1 MCIYIFIYMSDFK
14 LVSFD
19 KTMVLVL
26 FEQGLRK
33 DLPILPNSDHVV
45 GVDKSKWQQKNKIIR
60 NICSR

>member
-1 MCIYIFIYMSDFK
+1 MSDFK

-26 FEQGLRK
+26 LEQGLRK

-45 GVDKSKWQQKNKIIR
+45 GVDK
-60 NICSR
+60 

>member
-1 MCIYIFIYMSDFK
+1 MSDFK